1 MGLFKGIE
9 NAQTSEGG
17 NYLNPG
23 VYDIAIQRISTG
35 RTRKNVDFVAVDFQ
49 ILHTSNAE
57 KHPVGS
63 TANYF
68 CGADKDGF
76 LSNVKMFAAAVL
88 ANVLPV
94 GQSFDMSQITETVM
108 EEMTANN
115 GAAVV
120 GQKLRVQVTHV
131 GTKAGGT
138 YSRHQWSPGARL
150 ETAAA

>member
-23 VYDIAIQRISTG
+23 VYDVVLQRINTG
-35 RTRKNVDFVAVDFQ
+35 RTRKGVDFVAVDFQ
-49 ILHTSNAE
+49 IVQTSNSE

-76 LSNVKMFAAAVL
+76 LSNVKIFAAAVL
-88 ANVLPV
+88 ANALPI
-94 GQSFDMSQITETVM
+94 GQSFDMAQITEEVM
-108 EEMTANN
+108 EGLTANN
-115 GAAVV
+115 GQAVV

-131 GTKAGGT
+131 QTKAGGT
-138 YSRHQWSPGARL
+138 YSRHQWSPGAK
-150 ETAAA
+150 AAA